1 MEIFIAELSRSRA
14 LTFTAGN
21 ILTLSS
27 TPPQAL
33 YKTKSKGM
41 KIASLYP
48 KGMIRNM
55 IKDFS
60 PRFSLK
66 NWSYLRCP
74 KWQHWHNVLKWIHT
88 VEARQY
94 RNVCLHYIYNIP
106 LHLKKQRMEESVEY
120 DPLPFF
126 KRRIELSLSVVFLC
140 DPMDCSPLGSSV
152 HGIFQARILE
162 WVAISYSRGSSQ
174 ARDLTCISCTSCIGR
189 WILYCCTTWDP
200 LSFFTL
206 QVITAKGR

>member
-1 MEIFIAELSRSRA
+1 VEIFIAELPRSRA

-21 ILTLSS
+21 ALTLPS

-66 NWSYLRCP
+66 NWSYLRCS
-74 KWQHWHNVLKWIHT
+74 K
-88 VEARQY
+88 
-94 RNVCLHYIYNIP
+94 
-106 LHLKKQRMEESVEY
+106 
-120 DPLPFF
+120 
-126 KRRIELSLSVVFLC
+126 
-140 DPMDCSPLGSSV
+140 
-152 HGIFQARILE
+152 
-162 WVAISYSRGSSQ
+162 
-174 ARDLTCISCTSCIGR
+174 
-189 WILYCCTTWDP
+189 
-200 LSFFTL
+200 
-206 QVITAKGR
+206 